1 MPKIIDRYILREVVP
16 PFLVGLLLVTFVLLM
31 NQVLLLAE
39 LFIDKG
45 VPAAE
50 ALRILALLIP
60 SILAFALPMA
70 VLMGILGGLARL
82 SADSEVVAF
91 QSLGIG
97 PRRLLRPIL
106 FFGLCGFFLTLP
118 LALVVAPRANHAWVQ
133 SMTDTVLS
141 RVRLKINPLE
151 FNESI
156 PNMVF
161 FVRDIDKDK
170 SWRDIFAFMS
180 KDPAHPRLVMARTGS
195 IRLFPEKRRAVLE
208 LSDGIAYSGSPSEP
222 EKDSLTAFER
232 LEEEV
237 DVEGLFASVSSE
249 KRVREKDIGELVRD
263 VKALAAGPADA
274 SGRREMRAHWIEIHK
289 KFSLPFACLVFALLG
304 LPLGV
309 MTGRAGRTGG
319 FSLGLVIIL
328 LYYVLLTVGEK
339 MAMDGRVS
347 AFLGMWAPDIL
358 LAVAGVY
365 LFLRAGRG
373 SSAPI
378 RLSGLSRSREMSG
391 PRSPKAISR
400 GPRSMSRLLPTRFPG
415 ILDRY
420 VARKF
425 LAILALVFSALA
437 AAALLATFFER
448 LSDTLRHGKP
458 VSLLVRYVWFKLP
471 EFLAYLLPVAVLAA
485 TLLTLGLLAKFN
497 EATAMKAC
505 GISAYR
511 TILPVLVLSAAVS
524 GLAFVAQER
533 VVPAAH
539 ARAEDAWNRITDLP
553 PRSYS
558 YINRHWVLGRAGD
571 RIYHYDFFEPGSA
584 TFSRMSVFDLDPV
597 RWALDRRF
605 FAEKATYEKEALIYR
620 EGWVRDFAAPSGPS
634 FARSESGRLAL
645 DEEKG
650 EFLKAW
656 KEPLQMTLGELRK
669 YTAEV
674 RGMGFRAGRLRAELG
689 QKTALPLVSLV
700 MALLAVPFGFSMGKK
715 GALVGVGISVV
726 LAMAYWG
733 AFAVFRSLGWA
744 EVLTPFLGAWGAN
757 LLFGLA
763 GVFFLFRLRT

>member
-1 MPKIIDRYILREVVP
+1 MPKILDRYILREFVP
-16 PFLVGLLLVTFVLLM
+16 PFLVGLFLVTFVLLM

-50 ALRILALLIP
+50 AVRILALLIP

-97 PRRLLRPIL
+97 SRQVLRPIL

-118 LALVVAPRANHAWVQ
+118 LALLVAPRANHAWVQ

-141 RVRLKINPLE
+141 RVRLKVNPLE

-161 FVRDIDKDK
+161 FVRDIDRDK
-170 SWRDIFAFMS
+170 VWRDIFAFMN

-222 EKDSLTAFER
+222 EKDSLTSFER

-237 DVEGLFASVSSE
+237 DVEGLFASISSE

-263 VKALAAGPADA
+263 VRALAAGPAGA
-274 SGRREMRAHWIEIHK
+274 TGRREVRAHWIEIHK
-289 KFSLPFACLVFALLG
+289 KFSLPFACLVFAFLG

-347 AFLGMWAPDIL
+347 AFLGMWAPDIV
-358 LAVAGVY
+358 LAAAGVF
-365 LFLRAGRG
+365 LFLRTGRG

-378 RLSGLSRSREMSG
+378 RFSGFSTSREKPA
-391 PRSPKAISR
+391 PRSPMAIFR
-400 GPRSMSRLLPTRFPG
+400 RPRSVSRLSPARFPSV
-415 ILDRY
+415 LDRY

-425 LAILALVFSALA
+425 LAILALVLSALA
-437 AAALLATFFER
+437 GATLLATFFER

-458 VSLLVRYVWFKLP
+458 VGLLVRYVWFKLP
-471 EFLAYLLPVAVLAA
+471 ESLAYLLPVAVLAA
-485 TLLTLGLLAKFN
+485 TLLALGLLAKFN

-524 GLAFVAQER
+524 GLAFLVQER

-539 ARAEDAWNRITDLP
+539 VRSEEAWNRITDLP

-558 YINRHWVLGRAGD
+558 YFNRHWVLGRAGN
-571 RIYHYDFFEPGSA
+571 RIYHYDYFEPGSA
-584 TFSRMSVFDLDPV
+584 TFSRMSVFDLDPG
-597 RWALDRRF
+597 RWALVRRF
-605 FAEKATYEKEALIYR
+605 FAEKATFEKDALVYR
-620 EGWVRDFAAPSGPS
+620 TGWVRDFAAPAGPS
-634 FARSESGRLAL
+634 FVRAESGRLAL
-645 DEEKG
+645 DEEKSA
-650 EFLKAW
+650 FLKAW

-715 GALVGVGISVV
+715 GALVGVGLSVA

-733 AFAVFRSLGWA
+733 TFAVFRSLGGA